1 MRDHCLVVVIVV
13 IAVVQI
19 LGVVVMVVDAFTV
32 ILVAVMVVVM
42 PITACVSV
50 NCLIDDTM
58 TNIPFVFY
66 STPQSTLPRYD
77 VLPI

>member
-1 MRDHCLVVVIVV
+1 
-13 IAVVQI
+13 
-19 LGVVVMVVDAFTV
+19 MVVDAVTV
-32 ILVAVMVVVM
+32 LIVAVMVVVM
-42 PITACVSV
+42 QITACVSV